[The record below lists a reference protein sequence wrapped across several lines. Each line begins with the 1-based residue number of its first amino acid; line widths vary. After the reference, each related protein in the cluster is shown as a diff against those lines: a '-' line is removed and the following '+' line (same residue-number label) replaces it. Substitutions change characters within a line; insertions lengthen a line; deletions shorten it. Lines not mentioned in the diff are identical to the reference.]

1 MGQLVAKCYPT
12 RLFANLA
19 DHTYVQCGTGGRAWS
34 CWGGKTGG
42 SELRRSPGSTKRANQ
57 IADTDERAGITCYL
71 VNGVCHQAANRILF
85 PASVTVRGARGY
97 DVSEAL
103 FGTYGRPG
111 GVFGLCKAPFDQ
123 HSGVTG
129 DLAACTGPAPRSL
142 RQAPGGRS
150 RRVPR
155 SAAAAAREKRYLARV
170 LQTYKKVRA
179 PLANARASRRLTA
192 GRDLEAFHVEL
203 FMLQVDFTLG
213 SKADQRL
220 KARLAD
226 VRRSTE
232 RSRLKIEEWFANREL
247 SPREFATEFDRETLV
262 FQDATASVM
271 ARDKY
276 QALFGLK
283 PDERIVLADPRIVRR
298 AFKRRV
304 R

>member
-19 DHTYVQCGTGGRAWS
+19 DHTYVECGTGGRGWK

-42 SELRRSPGSTKRANQ
+42 SELRRAPGSTKRANE

-111 GVFGLCKAPFDQ
+111 GVFGLCQAPFDQ
-123 HSGVTG
+123 HSGVIG

-142 RQAPGGRS
+142 RRAPGGRS

-170 LQTYKKVRA
+170 LQTYEKVRA
-179 PLANARASRRLTA
+179 PLANARASRRFAA

-203 FMLQVDFTLG
+203 FMLQVDFNLG

-247 SPREFATEFDRETLV
+247 SPREFVKEFDKETLV
-262 FQDATASVM
+262 FQDATACVM
-271 ARDKY
+271 PRDRY

-283 PDERIVLADPRIVRR
+283 PDERVVLADPRIVRR
-298 AFKRRV
+298 AFERRV